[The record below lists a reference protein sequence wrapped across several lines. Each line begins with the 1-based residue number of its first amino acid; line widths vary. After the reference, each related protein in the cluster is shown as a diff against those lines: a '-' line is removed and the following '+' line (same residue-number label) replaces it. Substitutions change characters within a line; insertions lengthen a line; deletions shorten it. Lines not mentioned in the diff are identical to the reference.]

1 MPSPASPLAAR
12 PSSVDAGT
20 AADLDWRSAAGTSLL
35 LPPLL
40 QLASIL
46 QAGRA
51 CRAWSGS
58 LRRRAWNHCSGCDGA
73 VVVDVLVVGEVIGKG
88 GGVAVAVAVAAA
100 VAAAAVAAAAVAAA
114 AVVVVVVGGAAAVVA
129 AAVVVVVVGVAAV
142 VGDGRRDYSEADW
155 GGGTRGGIVEVG
167 GVVVDGPTSEIG
179 EDNRMGTFV
188 DHGRNRKKR
197 EKSGVVAVQ
206 GAWMVACR
214 CGREIGREGFGGVVV
229 ADVSKLAVGS
239 SSGRL
244 DVEA

>member
-40 QLASIL
+40 QLASTL

-100 VAAAAVAAAAVAAA
+100 VAAAAVAAAAVAV
-114 AVVVVVVGGAAAVVA
+114 AVAVAVA
-129 AAVVVVVVGVAAV
+129 AAAAAAAVVVVVGVAAV

-167 GVVVDGPTSEIG
+167 GVGVDGPTSEIG

-197 EKSGVVAVQ
+197 ETSGVVAVQ

-214 CGREIGREGFGGVVV
+214 CGREIGREGFGGGVV